1 MLKLYRIL
9 LRLYPAAF
17 REEYAKA
24 MEQEFRDELAETQ
37 MGFAVVWLWLR
48 LLFDL
53 AVSLPLQLVIE
64 IGRDSGH
71 ALRLW
76 AKRPW
81 HTGFAVVALGVAIG
95 ANTGVFSV
103 VNALLLRNLPFRDPA
118 RLAAL
123 IHFLPPHDSAAQF
136 DSWRRHSNYLQ
147 DAALFEDGDLN
158 IGDPQHM
165 LRAHIAMTSYNFF
178 SLLAGKGPVA
188 ALNVRKQSPVSAPQ
202 PGLRFAG
209 DYLGGSRPVI
219 GRTFA
224 SGDHAVAVISYA
236 LWQDLYAGSD
246 QVLGKTIRVYGLQPH
261 PDEPLLIIGV
271 MPADF
276 DYPASTVLW
285 KAPEYTP
292 GNNGW
297 AAIGRLKPGIGWTQ
311 ARAAFAADVH
321 HLEPHRRFRA
331 DWVPMMMPLQDELA
345 GHVKNASLLLM
356 GVVIL
361 TLLIA
366 CANLANLMLAR
377 MADRQH
383 ELSVR
388 SAVGASRARLIQ
400 QVLTECLLLAVVSSG
415 LGLVVAVWATSLA
428 SKVQPAAL
436 PSQIYTIL
444 DARVLAFM
452 VGLAVLS
459 AVLFGLLPALSVGRT
474 HLFAARGSTELRR
487 SRMVRDVLVAAQ
499 VTLTI
504 VLLTASA
511 SVVRALSHE
520 LHIDRG
526 FRADGVVTASVAL
539 DGTVRDKP
547 GLRLQYFEEV
557 LDRLRR
563 LPRVRSASSTE
574 FLPLLSGKFLG
585 GPYAFDGHPSAQG
598 TGTNIIPIMSDYFA
612 TTGGHVL
619 YGREFTDAEVRSKA
633 NVVLVNETFARLWL
647 RPADA
652 VGHMV
657 TGSDGV
663 ARRIVGVVRNLDFM
677 GQYISDVFDVD
688 PPETFVPADNPGGF
702 DSTFV
707 VKVQGRPEDHV
718 AAIRAALQSVDRG
731 VPVYGVETMQ
741 QRMDQAFVRPKFY
754 RTALVFFASFGLLLA
769 LIGIYAAVSYAVTQR
784 THEMGVRLALGTTPT
799 RLRTRFV
806 RHGLATVFIG
816 TLGGIACAASTG
828 KLLGSLIEG
837 AKTLDVTIYVFATI
851 SICLVAAV
859 SIWVGTRRIANMDVV
874 EILRAE

>member
-1 MLKLYRIL
+1 MLKFYRIL
-9 LRLYPAAF
+9 LHLYPTAF

-24 MEQEFRDELAETQ
+24 MEHEFRDELAEAQ
-37 MGFAVVWLWLR
+37 SGFPVVWLWMR
-48 LLFDL
+48 LLLDFTT
-53 AVSLPLQLVIE
+53 SLPVQLAIE
-64 IGRDSGH
+64 IGRDSRH

-81 HTGFAVVALGVAIG
+81 QTGFAVIALGVAIG

-103 VNALLLRNLPFRDPA
+103 VNALLLRSLPFRDPA
-118 RLAAL
+118 GLAAL

-158 IGDPQHM
+158 IGEPQHM
-165 LRAHIAMTSYNFF
+165 LRAHITMTSRNFF
-178 SLLAGKGPVA
+178 SLL
-188 ALNVRKQSPVSAPQ
+188 
-202 PGLRFAG
+202 
-209 DYLGGSRPVI
+209 GSVPVI

-224 SGDHAVAVISYA
+224 SEDHAVAVISYG
-236 LWQDLYAGSD
+236 LWQELYAGSD
-246 QVLGKTIRVYGLQPH
+246 KVLGKTIRVYGLQPR
-261 PDEPLLIIGV
+261 PDEPLRIIGV
-271 MPADF
+271 MPANF

-285 KAPEYTP
+285 KSPEYTR

-297 AAIGRLKPGIGWTQ
+297 AAIGRLEPGIGWTK

-331 DWVPMMMPLQDELA
+331 DWIPMMMPLADELA

-356 GVVIL
+356 GVAVLI
-361 TLLIA
+361 LLIA

-377 MADRQH
+377 TADRQH

-388 SAVGASRARLIQ
+388 SALGASRARLIQ
-400 QVLTECLLLAVVSSG
+400 QILTECLLLAIVSAG
-415 LGLVVAVWATSLA
+415 LGLIVAVWATSLA
-428 SKVQPAAL
+428 SKVQPAPL
-436 PSQIYTIL
+436 PSQTYTIL
-444 DARVLAFM
+444 DVRVLAFM
-452 VGLAVLS
+452 VGVAVLS
-459 AVLFGLLPALSVGRT
+459 AVLFGLLPALSVGRI
-474 HLFAARGSTELRR
+474 HLFVARGSTELRS
-487 SRMVRDVLVAAQ
+487 SRIVRDVLVAAQ

-504 VLLTASA
+504 VLLTASV
-511 SVVRALSHE
+511 SVIQAVSHE

-547 GLRLQYFEEV
+547 GLRLQYFEQV
-557 LDRLRR
+557 LNRLRR
-563 LPRVRSASSTE
+563 LPEVRNASSTE
-574 FLPLLSGKFLG
+574 FLPLLSGKFMG

-598 TGTNIIPIMSDYFA
+598 MAADVIPIMADYFA

-619 YGREFTDAEVRSKA
+619 YGREFTDAEVRSNAK
-633 NVVLVNETFARLWL
+633 VLLVNETFARLWL

-657 TGSDGV
+657 TGPDGTV
-663 ARRIVGVVRNLDFM
+663 RKIVGVVRNLDFM

-688 PPETFVPADNPGGF
+688 PPETFIPAHNPGGF

-707 VKVQGRPEDHV
+707 VKVEGRPEDQV
-718 AAIRAALQSVDRG
+718 AAIQAALQSVDSG

-741 QRMDQAFVRPKFY
+741 QRMDRAFARPKFY
-754 RTALVFFASFGLLLA
+754 RTALAFFASFALLLA
-769 LIGIYAAVSYAVTQR
+769 LIGIYAVVSYAVTQR

-799 RLRTRFV
+799 RLRTRLV
-806 RHGLATVFIG
+806 RHGLATVVVG
-816 TLGGIACAASTG
+816 ALGGIACAASTG
-828 KLLGSLIEG
+828 KLLGGLIEG
-837 AKTLDVTIYVFATI
+837 AKGFDVATYVLATI
-851 SICLVAAV
+851 FICLVAAA
-859 SIWVGTRRIANMDVV
+859 SIWVATRRIANMDVV